1 MATFFCSPE
10 KAGATIVFVPES
22 YNKLPVEIAENRLQC
37 LPIHASLSAVPRR
50 EKPMRN
56 SFEDMNYMS
65 LSAPER
71 LLLAQ
76 ELLDSVYDSVAQ
88 PQWTAEQSVELH
100 GRSGKLESGQVR
112 GIPWGSRRESFLNG
126 Q

>member
-1 MATFFCSPE
+1 
-10 KAGATIVFVPES
+10 
-22 YNKLPVEIAENRLQC
+22 
-37 LPIHASLSAVPRR
+37 
-50 EKPMRN
+50 MRN

-88 PQWTAEQSVELH
+88 PHWTAEQ
-100 GRSGKLESGQVR
+100 
-112 GIPWGSRRESFLNG
+112 GIPRSESFLNG